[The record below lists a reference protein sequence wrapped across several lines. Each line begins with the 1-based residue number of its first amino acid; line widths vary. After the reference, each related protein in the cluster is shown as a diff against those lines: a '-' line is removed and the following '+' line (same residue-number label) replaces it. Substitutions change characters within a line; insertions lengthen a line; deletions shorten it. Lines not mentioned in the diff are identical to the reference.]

1 VATLSQAEGIVSAV
15 PAYLN
20 RLADMLFVAA
30 RYANHAAGVADTVW
44 SGQASR

>member
-1 VATLSQAEGIVSAV
+1 MSRAESTVSGV
-15 PAYLN
+15 PVYLN

-30 RYANHAAGVADTVW
+30 RYANHAVGITDTVW